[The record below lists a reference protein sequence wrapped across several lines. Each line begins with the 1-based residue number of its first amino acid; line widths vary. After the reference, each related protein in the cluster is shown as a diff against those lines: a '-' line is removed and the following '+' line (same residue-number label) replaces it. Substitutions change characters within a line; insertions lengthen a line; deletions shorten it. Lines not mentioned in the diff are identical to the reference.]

1 LNSLVLKLFF
11 TSDSEKEKK
20 FNSYKI
26 KCCNCKNIEISQ
38 FANLESLNQNTPG
51 TTCITTGQCMK
62 CQKYCCFI
70 CSNGFANLQGLKKH
84 FDIHDKS
91 KFN

>member
-1 LNSLVLKLFF
+1 MNIVSFLKLFF
-11 TSDSEKEKK
+11 TSDSEKGK
-20 FNSYKI
+20 KI
-26 KCCNCKNIEISQ
+26 KCSNCKNIDITQ

-70 CSNGFANLQGLKKH
+70 CSNVFANLQGLKKP
-84 FDIHDKS
+84 FDIHGNK
-91 KFN
+91 